1 MCRRSH
7 IFSSSDVHDLIKRSP
22 AIVRADRITLFVA
35 DMVVRSQKNLDR
47 VRFYGVELC
56 QQAAEL
62 GKKFGR
68 DEPVNVEAAIVT
80 TWAILEATRARME
93 VRSTKPALVL
103 AACFKAFCNPSR
115 TGMPNHQ
122 LCLKNPDISEVR
134 IMGGVCQGR
143 DVREETRH
151 ALMDWSTSGLLQG
164 PDRPRIHFPG
174 TDRVQLSPQG
184 LAVTWCPVSRRKE
197 INMMGHLIDLLLSVR
212 RSCDR
217 Q

>member
-1 MCRRSH
+1 MYRRSH
-7 IFSSSDVHDLIKRSP
+7 IFSSSDIHDLIKRSP
-22 AIVRADRITLFVA
+22 AVVRADRITLFVA
-35 DMVVRSQKNLDR
+35 DMVVRGQKNLDR

-56 QQAAEL
+56 QQAAEP

-80 TWAILEATRARME
+80 TCPRWTILEATRARME

-122 LCLKNPDISEVR
+122 LCLKTLDLTEVR
-134 IMGGVCQGR
+134 IMGGVCQER
-143 DVREETRH
+143 DVREGTRH
-151 ALMDWSTSGLLQG
+151 ALMDCITSGLLQG

-174 TDRVQLSPQG
+174 TGRVQLSPQG
-184 LAVTWCPVSRRKE
+184 LAVTWCPVTR
-197 INMMGHLIDLLLSVR
+197 
-212 RSCDR
+212 
-217 Q
+217 